1 MVIWPN
7 QLALPIEVTTYQTV
21 IASFVSKISTDFFFY
36 LIEHSSY
43 YKKDFVIPVLVRY
56 ADPDDRVR
64 TPVHLRHNGHGAGGR
79 RRSLP
84 VKNSAS
90 RNEQNHRRVKT

>member
-1 MVIWPN
+1 MVILPN

-21 IASFVSKISTDFFFY
+21 IASFVSKISTDFFY

-64 TPVHLRHNGHGAGGR
+64 TPVHLRHNGYGTGGR
-79 RRSLP
+79 RRGFP

-90 RNEQNHRRVKT
+90 RNEQNHRRMKT